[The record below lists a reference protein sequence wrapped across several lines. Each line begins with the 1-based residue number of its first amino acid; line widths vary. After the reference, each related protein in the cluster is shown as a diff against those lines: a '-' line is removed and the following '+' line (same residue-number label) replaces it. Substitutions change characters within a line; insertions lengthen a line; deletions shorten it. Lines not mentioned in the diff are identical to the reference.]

1 MTITTKMLKINP
13 ELATQKNFDEEE
25 NEFVRLEM
33 VKANHKLATIENFQ
47 DEGDYFVRRKM
58 VQANPKLATQ
68 DNFNN
73 ELCRREYCS
82 VCIEMLRANK
92 NLATIENYKKA
103 NKTLDWYLRLAI
115 LKVNPDLATQE
126 NFNNEEDA
134 FVRLDM
140 LIINPALKDN

>member
-1 MTITTKMLKINP
+1 MTITT
-13 ELATQKNFDEEE
+13 
-25 NEFVRLEM
+25 EM

-115 LKVNPDLATQE
+115 LKVNPDLATQNNFDNEKNEDVRFQMVKANPDLATIE
-126 NFNNEEDA
+126 NFNKEKVEY
-134 FVRLDM
+134 VRRLM
-140 LIINPALKDN
+140 KRVNPALKSN